1 MSPADTFACE
11 RIHAA
16 SLTREQCAR
25 LHGRANMKRER
36 GATLDLSASPCRGC
50 QQGAETSTTLG
61 IEPPRRLPAYGP
73 GALRSAARRAESTID
88 TKG

>member
-1 MSPADTFACE
+1 MNAADTFNCA
-11 RIHAA
+11 RAKLANI
-16 SLTREQCAR
+16 TREQCAR

-36 GATLDLSASPCRGC
+36 GATMDLSASPCKGC
-50 QQGAETSTTLG
+50 QQGAETATTLG
-61 IEPPRRLPAYGP
+61 IDPPIRLPAYRS